1 MTVAF
6 SASSSPPPTYRYNAL
21 LQMFGEKAE
30 EYDELRMDLEHVK
43 TMYKQQIEELVQ
55 KDSFR
60 R

>member
-1 MTVAF
+1 M
-6 SASSSPPPTYRYNAL
+6 Y
-21 LQMFGEKAE
+21 GEKTE

-55 KDSFR
+55 KESFR